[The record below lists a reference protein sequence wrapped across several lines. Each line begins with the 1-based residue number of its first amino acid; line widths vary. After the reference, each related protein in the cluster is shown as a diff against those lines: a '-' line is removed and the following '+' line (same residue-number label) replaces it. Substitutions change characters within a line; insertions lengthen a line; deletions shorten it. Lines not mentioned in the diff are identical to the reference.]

1 MAPAAQSG
9 TLRKEITLF
18 GVFAIALGTTVS
30 GGLFLLPGIA
40 FEKIG
45 PAILL
50 AYLLAGLVAL
60 PPLLC
65 MSELATAM
73 PRAGGFYFYVD
84 RAFGPLAGTVAGIG
98 TWLTLTLKT
107 AFALV
112 GSGYY
117 LGLFMDDPPVT
128 LIAAVL
134 AVAFGLL
141 NLMGAGKA
149 SWMQSALV
157 IAVLA
162 ILAWFIAFGSPEI
175 NTTHFEGLWSTSGS
189 AVASM
194 IGVVLI
200 SYMGLTKVASVA
212 EEVRNPERNIPKGIL
227 LALVAAILIYMAALA
242 IMIGIIPADELSS
255 TYTPA
260 AVAAE
265 YFSGSVGTIVI
276 SIAAIASFLAVA
288 NAGILSASRYPLAM
302 GRDHI
307 FPSLFRRL
315 GKMGTPAPA
324 IFLTVALVVVEVLL
338 LDPLVIAKYAGTI
351 QLVIFA
357 ALCAA
362 VIIMRESRL
371 NSYDPGFRV
380 PFYPWMPLIGIVLS
394 LTAVVL
400 LGWIPVL
407 FTLGMIVIAVMWF
420 HWYAA
425 RRSRRYGAIFH
436 VFARLGENRFDPL
449 DVELRGIIKEKG
461 LRAADPF
468 EQIIAHARF
477 IDADQ
482 NDDFESLIQKASES
496 LAGET
501 RRGTEHFMDGFHEGT
516 RVGATP
522 VAGGVALPHM
532 RLDGLDRSHLVLV
545 RCREEL
551 QIELGSGV
559 PGSHSV
565 IGVHAIF
572 FMASPESD
580 PTQHLRLLASL
591 AGAVEQDGFMDHW
604 LSANGPTEIKHA
616 LLRSEYSLT
625 LRIDQDTTTRV
636 WLNQSI
642 AELKLAEGILVA
654 LVYRDGQR
662 LIPTGR
668 TVLMENDR
676 VILIGEPE
684 EIMALRSQLQLDSP
698 TGTSPETMS

>member
-1 MAPAAQSG
+1 MASAAQSG

-40 FEKIG
+40 FAKIG

-50 AYLLAGLVAL
+50 AYLVAGLVAL

-117 LGLFMDDPPVT
+117 LGLFMEDPPVA

-134 AVAFGLL
+134 AVAFGCL
-141 NLMGAGKA
+141 NLLGAGKA

-157 IAVLA
+157 IGVLA
-162 ILAWFIAFGSPEI
+162 ILTWFIAFGAPEVH
-175 NTTHFEGLWSTSGS
+175 TSHFEGLWSTDGS

-194 IGVVLI
+194 VGVVLI

-227 LALVAAILIYMAALA
+227 LALVSAILIYMAGLA
-242 IMIGIIPADELSS
+242 IMIGIIPAEELAT

-260 AVAAE
+260 AVAAS
-265 YFSGSVGTIVI
+265 YFSGSAGTIVI

-307 FPSLFRRL
+307 FPSLFRKL
-315 GKMGTPAPA
+315 GKMGTPVPA
-324 IFLTVALVVVEVLL
+324 ILLTVALVVAEVIL
-338 LDPLVIAKYAGTI
+338 LDPLVIAKYAGTLK
-351 QLVIFA
+351 LVLFA

-362 VIIMRESRL
+362 VIVMRESRL
-371 NSYDPGFRV
+371 NSYDPGFRT

-394 LTAVVL
+394 LAAVVL

-407 FTLGMIVIAVMWF
+407 FTLGMIAVAVLWF
-420 HWYAA
+420 QWYAA
-425 RRSRRYGAIFH
+425 RRSRRYGAIYH

-477 IDADQ
+477 IDAERQ
-482 NDDFESLIQKASES
+482 DDFESLVQKASDF
-496 LAGET
+496 LASET
-501 RRGTEHFMDGFHEGT
+501 ERNPSHFVDGLLEGT

-551 QIELGSGV
+551 DIALGSGV
-559 PGSHSV
+559 PGTRSV

-572 FMASPESD
+572 FMASPEAD

-591 AGAVEQDGFMDHW
+591 AGAVEQDGFMERW
-604 LSANGPTEIKHA
+604 LHANGPTEIKDA

-625 LRIDQDTTTRV
+625 LRIDPETTTKAWMNR
-636 WLNQSI
+636 SI
-642 AELKLAEGILVA
+642 AELQLPEGILVA
-654 LVYRDGQR
+654 LVYREGKR

-668 TVLMENDR
+668 TVLSHKDR

-684 EIMALRSQLQLDSP
+684 EIMALRTQLNLDS
-698 TGTSPETMS
+698 TNGNSPETMS

>member
-227 LALVAAILIYMAALA
+227 LALVAAMLIYMAALA